1 MALSYEIILE
11 MDETE
16 NGECSFLVTAPQLPE
31 VTTFGE
37 TQEDALR
44 NGLDAIEE
52 ALAGRIAHAEEIPFP
67 VEDPP
72 KTGHYV
78 DLSATV
84 FLKCSLYMICKGQ
97 GITRAELQRK
107 LKLPHR
113 EQVDRLFRLDQNTKL
128 DTLAEALA
136 AVGAGIQVTFPN
148 PKAA

>member
-1 MALSYEIILE
+1 MALSYEVVLE

-16 NGECSFLVTAPQLPE
+16 NGECCFLVTAPQLPE

-37 TQEDALR
+37 TQEEAVR

-52 ALAGRIAHAEEIPFP
+52 ALAGRIAHNEEIPFP
-67 VEDPP
+67 VENPP
-72 KTGHYV
+72 KKGHFV
-78 DLSATV
+78 DLTATV
-84 FLKCSLYMICKGQ
+84 FFKCSLYMICREQ

-107 LKLPHR
+107 LGLPHR

-136 AVGAGIQVTFPN
+136 AVGAGIEVKFPT